1 MKSVRRLPVR
11 LAATGTVLAGSML
24 LAACG
29 GGADTEQGTPGGT
42 GDGAAQ
48 DSYSIGITQIVAH
61 PSLDATAEGFKEA
74 LADADLDVAYDEQNA
89 QSDQATAVSIANT
102 FAGADHDLV
111 LAIATPT
118 AQAASQAITDVPVLF
133 TAVTDPVAAELVESL
148 EAPGGNVTGTTDLN
162 PVDRQV
168 QLAKQLNPDAQTL
181 GIIYSSG
188 EVNSEIQVRMA
199 KEAAEAEGLQ
209 VTEAAVSNSAE
220 VQQGAQSLA
229 DVDVI
234 YVPTDN
240 VVVSALESVIQ
251 VGESNQIPVI
261 AGEGDSVERGAV
273 ITYGLNYH
281 TLGYQTGEMAV
292 RILTEGG
299 DPASMPVET
308 QEELELVVNEEAAER
323 MGVTIPQ
330 ELLDEANAESE

>member
-1 MKSVRRLPVR
+1 MRIKRMAVGFTAASAA
-11 LAATGTVLAGSML
+11 LA

-29 GGADTEQGTPGGT
+29 GGNSGGEGGEG
-42 GDGAAQ
+42 GDGGGQ
-48 DSYSIGITQIVAH
+48 ESYSVGITQIVQH
-61 PSLDATAEGFKEA
+61 PALDAAAEGFKKGME
-74 LADADLDVAYDEQNA
+74 DAGVDVEYDEQNA
-89 QSDQATAVSIANT
+89 QGDQSNATSIAQN
-102 FAGADHDLV
+102 FASQDLDLV

-118 AQAASQAITDVPVLF
+118 AQAAAQAISDKPIVF
-133 TAVTDPVAAELVESL
+133 TAVTDPVEAQLVDSL
-148 EAPGGNVTGTTDLN
+148 EKPGGNVTGTTDLN